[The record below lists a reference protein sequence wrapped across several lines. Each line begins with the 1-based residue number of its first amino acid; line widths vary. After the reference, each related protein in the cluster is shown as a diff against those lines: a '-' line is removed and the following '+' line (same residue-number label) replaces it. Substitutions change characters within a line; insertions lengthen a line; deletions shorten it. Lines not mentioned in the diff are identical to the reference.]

1 MTNHIYAGFWRRLIA
16 GVIDA
21 YLISIPISVISGIA
35 ISVMAWNANNFSTI
49 EQYLTRLFVINL
61 LTLVFY
67 FIVGVL
73 YFGGMQS
80 RKSGATIGKRIMKI
94 KVVDST
100 GEVITFRKSLLR
112 YISMFLSSI
121 LGIGF
126 IMIAFTKHK
135 QGLHDLFSKSYV
147 VKTNTNI

>member
-35 ISVMAWNANNFSTI
+35 ISVMAWNANNFLTI

-73 YFGGMQS
+73 YFSGMQS

-100 GEVITFRKSLLR
+100 GKVITFRKSLLR
-112 YISMFLSSI
+112 YIYICFYQV
-121 LGIGF
+121 F
-126 IMIAFTKHK
+126 
-135 QGLHDLFSKSYV
+135 
-147 VKTNTNI
+147 